1 MRRRDSETE
10 ELERQPLVGDDKSK
24 DTASAAAAQKQ
35 KMLII
40 SFLLMVVFALGNK
53 IFQKLQTIPMHNYP
67 YFLNLLTTF
76 VYIPLSFAYIWPM
89 IYWGSLI
96 TKEQREIEWYKFG
109 IMGTLDGIAGLMQS
123 FAVNYIPSGS
133 LIILLTQSA
142 IPISMAISRPLV
154 KAKYSIQHYLGAT
167 IVVAGLVVVLVPQFT
182 GGSSGNPNGESN
194 LQIAIWCMVLI
205 LSCIPMTLSSVYKEK
220 SLGETEIDVVYLNG
234 WVAIY
239 QFIVTVLLVVPG
251 AYASDLTYKD
261 IPDSIINGAKCYVGI
276 DSITTGASPDDCTMA
291 PLFVNLYL
299 FFNVGY
305 NILIIMILKYGS
317 ANLLWLAMTLMVPL
331 GNFAF
336 TLKFVPG
343 HQSLKVTDIIG
354 LVVIMAGLILY
365 RFSGLFKD
373 LYNKFVNGRV
383 AQ

>member
-1 MRRRDSETE
+1 
-10 ELERQPLVGDDKSK
+10 
-24 DTASAAAAQKQ
+24 
-35 KMLII
+35 
-40 SFLLMVVFALGNK
+40 
-53 IFQKLQTIPMHNYP
+53 
-67 YFLNLLTTF
+67 
-76 VYIPLSFAYIWPM
+76 
-89 IYWGSLI
+89 
-96 TKEQREIEWYKFG
+96 
-109 IMGTLDGIAGLMQS
+109 MQS

-251 AYASDLTYKD
+251 AYASDLTYKV
-261 IPDSIINGAKCYVGI
+261 KTT
-276 DSITTGASPDDCTMA
+276 IT
-291 PLFVNLYL
+291 
-299 FFNVGY
+299 
-305 NILIIMILKYGS
+305 K
-317 ANLLWLAMTLMVPL
+317 
-331 GNFAF
+331 
-336 TLKFVPG
+336 
-343 HQSLKVTDIIG
+343 SLN
-354 LVVIMAGLILY
+354 
-365 RFSGLFKD
+365 S
-373 LYNKFVNGRV
+373 N
-383 AQ
+383 

>member
-1 MRRRDSETE
+1 
-10 ELERQPLVGDDKSK
+10 
-24 DTASAAAAQKQ
+24 
-35 KMLII
+35 
-40 SFLLMVVFALGNK
+40 
-53 IFQKLQTIPMHNYP
+53 
-67 YFLNLLTTF
+67 
-76 VYIPLSFAYIWPM
+76 M

-96 TKEQREIEWYKFG
+96 SQEQRDIPWFKFG
-109 IMGTLDGIAGLMQS
+109 IMGTLDGIAGSMQS

-154 KAKYSIQHYLGAT
+154 KAKYSIQHYLGAS
-167 IVVAGLVVVLVPQFT
+167 IVVIGLVVVLVPQFV
-182 GGSSGNPNGESN
+182 GNSSSNANGESN

-234 WVAIY
+234 WVAVY
-239 QFIVTVLLVVPG
+239 QFIVTILLVVPG

-276 DSITTGASPDDCTMA
+276 NSITTGANPDDCTMA

-305 NILIIMILKYGS
+305 NLLIIMILKYGS

-343 HQSLKVTDIIG
+343 HQSLKLTDIFG

-373 LYNKFVNGRV
+373 LYNKYVTGRV
-383 AQ
+383 EQ